1 MSLDV
6 WLSTK
11 ETHLK
16 KAGSGIFIREN
27 GQNVEISVD
36 EWNRRNPGIEPV
48 IFQDMDENTNEVFE
62 YNITHNLNNMAEAA
76 GIYQCLWR
84 PEEIG
89 ITKAHQLIE
98 PLRQGLHELK
108 LNPDLYKQFNPK
120 NGWGSY
126 DGLVKFVEAYLNAC
140 YEYPDADVNVSR

>member
-6 WLSTK
+6 YLLSE
-11 ETHLK
+11 ETQLK

-36 EWNRRNPGIEPV
+36 EWNRRFPDKEPV

-62 YNITHNLNNMAEAA
+62 YNITHNLGEMASVA
-76 GIYQCLWR
+76 GIYECLWR

-89 ITKAHQLIE
+89 ITKARQLIE

-108 LNPDLYKQFNPK
+108 LNPDHYKQFNPE
-120 NGWGSY
+120 NGWGNY
-126 DGLVKFVEAYLNAC
+126 DGLVKFVEEYLNAC
-140 YEYPDADVNVSR
+140 YQYPDADVHADR